1 MRCMAETPSTWT
13 SLQLAAITLH
23 ELFETLTNSGFNE
36 EQALR
41 FMAMLI
47 NTSEGSCDSTD

>member
-1 MRCMAETPSTWT
+1 MRFMAETPSTWT

-23 ELFETLTNSGFNE
+23 ELFATLQNSGFTE
-36 EQALR
+36 EQALK

-47 NTSEGSCDSTD
+47 NTSEGSCEPTD

>member
-1 MRCMAETPSTWT
+1 MPDNPSTWT
-13 SLQLAAITLH
+13 NLQLAAITLH
-23 ELFETLTNSGFNE
+23 ELFETLTNSGFND
-36 EQALR
+36 EQALK